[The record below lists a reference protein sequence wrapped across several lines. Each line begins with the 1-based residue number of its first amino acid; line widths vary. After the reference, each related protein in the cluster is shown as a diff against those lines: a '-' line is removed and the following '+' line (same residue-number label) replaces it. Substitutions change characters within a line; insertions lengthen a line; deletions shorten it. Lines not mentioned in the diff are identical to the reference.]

1 MSKLCL
7 ILLIFFILKGWF
19 ISETPDIIIHGENEI
34 ICGGTAQFEADVK
47 KVESSCWS
55 VAWQKQRGN
64 VIERINTRMER
75 YSGSTKK
82 KLVIKTVCKEDEGE
96 YQAVLSLESKG
107 SYFKS
112 RNTIRLHVLGGKL
125 KQSFIS

>member
-1 MSKLCL
+1 M
-7 ILLIFFILKGWF
+7 
-19 ISETPDIIIHGENEI
+19 
-34 ICGGTAQFEADVK
+34 K

-55 VAWQKQRGN
+55 VAWQKQRGD

-96 YQAVLSLESKG
+96 YQAVLSLESNG
-107 SYFKS
+107 PYYTS